1 MVVLESEIETR
12 MYLRDVKKR
21 VEYAIP
27 SHDRAEALLIVNI
40 TNNFICAIFM

>member
-12 MYLRDVKKR
+12 MYLRDSKKS

-27 SHDRAEALLIVNI
+27 LHDYAEAL
-40 TNNFICAIFM
+40 TNNFISAIFV